1 MKRKGIK
8 FEIVTEKG
16 VKRIKQ
22 SHVETAKLFTA
33 PIEKDPDGNEF
44 FTVYNPY
51 GSYGKSRIK
60 NFDIA
65 YYRDRADL
73 AFQAVLD
80 GYADTIV
87 GHNPMFGGL
96 GAVPDLEPVIFL
108 DHKVG
113 ELKRVPF
120 EYEWKEN
127 LLGFSWAIKYYTG
140 GWSDHILR
148 DKNFNIVRF
157 KTDEE
162 ASQFVNQV
170 YEKVEEVNAAYLKI
184 KKETGSVDKA
194 LEYYHDI
201 KHTLYHDNTAFA
213 ELWNIGMLCK
223 AHERETT
230 SEESPE
236 PFDLTVS
243 CIPDFKKTE

>member
-22 SHVETAKLFTA
+22 SHVETAKLFAA

-96 GAVPDLEPVIFL
+96 GAVPDLEPVVYL

-113 ELKRVPF
+113 ELKRVRF

-127 LLGFSWAIKYYTG
+127 LLGFSWAVKYYTG

-162 ASQFVNQV
+162 AKQFVNRV
-170 YEKVEEVNAAYLKI
+170 YEKVEEVNAVYLKI

-194 LEYYHDI
+194 LEYYRGI
-201 KHTLYHDNTAFA
+201 KHSLYHDNTAFA

-230 SEESPE
+230 SEESPQ